1 MTLEQDRIEKLF
13 LEGKGTLINYASGEK
28 NREHEDEI
36 AQGLRISEKEKKK
49 KKIGGSKEA
58 RER

>member
-36 AQGLRISEKEKKK
+36 AQGLRTSEKEKKK
-49 KKIGGSKEA
+49 EKDWRK
-58 RER
+58 

>member
-1 MTLEQDRIEKLF
+1 MTFEQDRVEKLF
-13 LEGKGTLINYASGEK
+13 LKGKGTLINYASGEK

-36 AQGLRISEKEKKK
+36 AQGLRTSEKEKKK

>member
-1 MTLEQDRIEKLF
+1 MILEQDRVEKL
-13 LEGKGTLINYASGEK
+13 LNYASGEK